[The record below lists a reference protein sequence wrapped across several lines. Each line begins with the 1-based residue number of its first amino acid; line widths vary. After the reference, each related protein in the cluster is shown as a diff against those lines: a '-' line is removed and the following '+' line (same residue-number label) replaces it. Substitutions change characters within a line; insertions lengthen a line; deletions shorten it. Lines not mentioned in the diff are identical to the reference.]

1 VANKLWP
8 AARAR
13 RRAAAPAAAEAALPI
28 CIAHWR
34 RNGKYA

>member
-8 AARAR
+8 AAR